1 MKNKVLVGSGMA
13 LMMSLALASS
23 AFAMETTGTAMQGDS
38 MMKKDE
44 IMMKGDSM
52 MKSDS
57 VMSSGAMMG
66 ASGADVVSLQMV
78 LEDKGYLMIPKG
90 VAKGYFGSLTKVA
103 LMKLQ
108 ASYNVPETGS
118 VDQLTSLIV
127 TIEQLKKK
135 LVELTAM
142 KGGSMMAHG
151 DAMMKKDDA
160 MMKNDHMMATS
171 SGAMMH

>member
-13 LMMSLALASS
+13 LMMSLALAGS
-23 AFAMETTGTAMQGDS
+23 AFAMEATGTAMQSDS

-44 IMMKGDSM
+44 MMKGDSM

-57 VMSSGAMMG
+57 MMSSGAMMG
-66 ASGADVVSLQMV
+66 ATGADVVSLQTV

-90 VAKGYFGSLTKVA
+90 VAKGHFGSLTKVA

-118 VDQLTSLIV
+118 LDQLTNLII

-135 LVELTAM
+135 LAELTAM
-142 KGGSMMAHG
+142 KGKAMMKD
-151 DAMMKKDDA
+151 DAMMKKDD
-160 MMKNDHMMATS
+160 HMMS
-171 SGAMMH
+171 PSGDSMMH